1 MESRPRAEII
11 DGKAVAAR
19 VKTRVAAAAQR
30 LVDAGI
36 TPCLAV
42 VRVGDDHSSAVYVR
56 NKERAAAKVGI
67 QSRHIHL
74 PEDVTAETLDE
85 QLNALNRDDAVDG
98 ILLQLPLPSHLVP
111 RRHILAIEP
120 LKDADG
126 FHPLNIGMLM
136 VWDAE
141 LRPCTPAGI
150 LELLFEA
157 GVELPGKHAVV
168 IGRSVAVGRPL
179 VQLLLK
185 HGATVTG
192 CHRHT
197 KDLAHFVR
205 QAEIVVTATGVP
217 ELIKGDWIKP
227 GATVIDVGITRTADG
242 KLKGDVEFDVAVTRA
257 GAISPVPGGVG
268 PMTIAMLLRNTI
280 IAARLRRHLDPD
292 PEL

>member
-1 MESRPRAEII
+1 MEPRQRAEII

-19 VKTRVAAAAQR
+19 VKGRVAAAAQR
-30 LVDAGI
+30 LSDAGI

-42 VRVGDDHSSAVYVR
+42 VRVGDDHSSAIYVR

-74 PEDVTAETLDE
+74 AADVSADALNE
-85 QLNALNRDDAVDG
+85 QLEALNRDDSVDG
-98 ILLQLPLPSHLVP
+98 ILLQLPLPAHLVP
-111 RRHILAIEP
+111 RRHIRAIDP
-120 LKDADG
+120 DKDADG
-126 FHPLNIGMLM
+126 FHPLNIGELM
-136 VWDAE
+136 VWDAQ

-150 LELLFEA
+150 LELIFES
-157 GVELPGKHAVV
+157 GVELQGKHAVV
-168 IGRSVAVGRPL
+168 IGRSVAVGRPI

-185 HGATVTG
+185 NGATVTG

-197 KDLAHFVR
+197 KDLAHFVL
-205 QAEIVVTATGVP
+205 QADIVVSATGVA
-217 ELIKGDWIKP
+217 ELIKGDWIKR
-227 GATVIDVGITRTADG
+227 GATVIDVGITRTEDG

-257 GAISPVPGGVG
+257 RAITPVPGGVG

>member
-1 MESRPRAEII
+1 MEPRPRAVII
-11 DGKAVAAR
+11 DGKAVAMR
-19 VKTRVAAAAQR
+19 VKARVAAAAKR
-30 LVDAGI
+30 LGDLGI

-42 VRVGDDHSSAVYVR
+42 VRVGDDPSSAIYVR

-67 QSRHIHL
+67 RSRHIHL
-74 PEDVTAETLDE
+74 PADASADAVNE
-85 QLNALNRDDAVDG
+85 QLQTLNRDDDVDG
-98 ILLQLPLPSHLVP
+98 ILLQLPLPEHLVP
-111 RRHILAIEP
+111 RRHIRAIDP

-126 FHPLNIGMLM
+126 FHPLNIGRLM
-136 VWDAE
+136 VWDSQ

-150 LELLFEA
+150 LELLFDQ
-157 GVELPGKHAVV
+157 GVDLPGKHAVV
-168 IGRSVAVGRPL
+168 IGRSVTVGRPV

-197 KDLAHFVR
+197 ADLAHFVR
-205 QAEIVVTATGVP
+205 QADLVVSATGVP
-217 ELIKGDWIKP
+217 ELIKGQWIKL
-227 GATVIDVGITRTADG
+227 GATVIDVGITRTDDG

-257 GAISPVPGGVG
+257 GAITPVPGGVG

-280 IAARLRRHLDPD
+280 IAARLRRHLDLD